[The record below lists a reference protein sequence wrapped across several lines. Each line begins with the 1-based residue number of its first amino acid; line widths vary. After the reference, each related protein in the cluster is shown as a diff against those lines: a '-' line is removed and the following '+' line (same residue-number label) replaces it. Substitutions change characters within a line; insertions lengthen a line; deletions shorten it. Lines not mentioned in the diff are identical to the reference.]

1 MFVVVAGAKM
11 ALPFNL
17 HLRFGVDC
25 MPCYWNLLLRYLEE
39 VVSLSNTLLI
49 KHPKRNVD
57 ILVSNVKTDFFI
69 IGRGAGGF
77 KNYPYRT
84 PCCFRST
91 GKAKKYAKKWGT
103 KQQHASDVN
112 IIRNTRYC
120 ISVHYRSNAQVLSCY
135 DWRRKKRNQI
145 ALQQHRVPSVATNWR
160 LSSSISSQLYFTIH
174 SSPVP
179 PHYWSYW
186 PNDDNFC
193 HSNQLPN
200 DSMESRKKRSVQF
213 NQQPLSRILWHC
225 SRKGYWLFVIEI
237 TILSCA
243 EKGKIFQ

>member
-57 ILVSNVKTDFFI
+57 ILVSNVKTDFVI

-91 GKAKKYAKKWGT
+91 GTAKKSGGQNNNMRQMLTSSETRDIAFQCTTEAMHRFYRVMIDGGKSEIKSLCNNIMCHLLPLTDDWVRQSHPHSTLRFIRLRFLPIIGVIDRMTTTSAIQINFQMTRWSPVKK
-103 KQQHASDVN
+103 DL
-112 IIRNTRYC
+112 
-120 ISVHYRSNAQVLSCY
+120 SN
-135 DWRRKKRNQI
+135 
-145 ALQQHRVPSVATNWR
+145 
-160 LSSSISSQLYFTIH
+160 SISSPSHGFYGIVLGKAT
-174 SSPVP
+174 
-179 PHYWSYW
+179 
-186 PNDDNFC
+186 DC
-193 HSNQLPN
+193 
-200 DSMESRKKRSVQF
+200 
-213 NQQPLSRILWHC
+213 LS
-225 SRKGYWLFVIEI
+225 
-237 TILSCA
+237 
-243 EKGKIFQ
+243 

>member
-1 MFVVVAGAKM
+1 
-11 ALPFNL
+11 
-17 HLRFGVDC
+17 

-91 GKAKKYAKKWGT
+91 GTAKKYAKKWGT

-112 IIRNTRYC
+112 IIRTRDIAFQC
-120 ISVHYRSNAQVLSCY
+120 TTEAMHRFYRVMIDGGKSEIKSLCNNIMCHLLPLTDDWVRQSHPHSTLRFIRLRFLPIIGVIDRMTTTSAIQINFQMTRWSPVKKDLSN
-135 DWRRKKRNQI
+135 
-145 ALQQHRVPSVATNWR
+145 
-160 LSSSISSQLYFTIH
+160 SISSPSHGFYGIVLGKAT
-174 SSPVP
+174 
-179 PHYWSYW
+179 
-186 PNDDNFC
+186 DC
-193 HSNQLPN
+193 
-200 DSMESRKKRSVQF
+200 
-213 NQQPLSRILWHC
+213 LS
-225 SRKGYWLFVIEI
+225 
-237 TILSCA
+237 
-243 EKGKIFQ
+243 

>member
-1 MFVVVAGAKM
+1 
-11 ALPFNL
+11 
-17 HLRFGVDC
+17 

-135 DWRRKKRNQI
+135 DWRRNKRNQKNCNNI
-145 ALQQHRVPSVATNWR
+145 MCHLLPLTDDWVRQSHPNSTLRFIR
-160 LSSSISSQLYFTIH
+160 LRFLPIIGVIDRMTTTSAIQINFQMTRWSPVKKDLSNSISSPSHGFYGIVLGKAT
-174 SSPVP
+174 
-179 PHYWSYW
+179 
-186 PNDDNFC
+186 DC
-193 HSNQLPN
+193 
-200 DSMESRKKRSVQF
+200 
-213 NQQPLSRILWHC
+213 LS
-225 SRKGYWLFVIEI
+225 
-237 TILSCA
+237 
-243 EKGKIFQ
+243 